1 MRLIQFENAQG
12 QRQVGIVDGDRVQ
25 VVRDSRSTRELALA
39 AIRRQHSL
47 RDEIGRRGSEP
58 GPDYAALLR
67 NGQVL
72 PPLDHEDPAHCLI
85 SGTGLTHLGS
95 ASTRDKMHQQPNQAE
110 TEAGMTD
117 TMRIFKWGLE
127 GGKPAAGQ
135 VGAQPEWFYKG
146 DGSIVVR
153 PGADFPVP
161 PFAEDAGEEPELT
174 GLYVIGDDG
183 QPYRLG
189 YALGNEFSDHVM
201 ERRNYLY
208 LAHSKLRFCAYGPE
222 LRVGE
227 LPRNLVGRSRILRD
241 GQILWEKEFLS
252 GEDNMC
258 HSLANLEFHHFK
270 YAQFLRPGDVHV
282 HYFGTA
288 TLSFADGVKAHPG
301 DRFQISLDA
310 FGAPLENG
318 IGESPRPLDIGQV
331 RAL

>member
-1 MRLIQFENAQG
+1 MRLIQFENVAG
-12 QRQVGIVDGDRVQ
+12 QRQVGLVEGERVH
-25 VVRDSRSTRELALA
+25 VVNATVSTRELALA
-39 AIRRQHSL
+39 AIRARRTL
-47 RDEIGRRGSEP
+47 TDEVALRGSEV
-58 GPDYAALLR
+58 GPLYPDLLR
-67 NGQVL
+67 SGSVL
-72 PPLDHEDPAHCLI
+72 APLDHEDPAHCLI

-95 ASTRDKMHQQPNQAE
+95 ASTRDKMHQQADQG
-110 TEAGMTD
+110 EAALTD
-117 TMRIFKWGLE
+117 TMRIFKWGVE
-127 GGKPAAGQ
+127 GGKPEPGK

-153 PGADFPVP
+153 PGAAFPVP

-189 YALGNEFSDHVM
+189 FALGNEFSDHVT

-222 LRVGE
+222 LRTGE
-227 LPRNLVGRSRILRD
+227 LPRHLAGMSRIRRN
-241 GQILWEKEFLS
+241 GEVVWEKEFLS

-258 HSLANLEFHHFK
+258 HSLENLEYHHFK
-270 YAQFLRPGDVHV
+270 YAQFLRPGDVHI

-288 TLSFADGVKAHPG
+288 TLSFADGIKTRPG
-301 DRFQISLDA
+301 DSFEISVDA
-310 FGAPLENG
+310 FGAPLINP
-318 IGESPRPLDIGQV
+318 IGESAAPLQPGGV

>member
-1 MRLIQFENAQG
+1 MRLIQFFSSNG
-12 QRQVGIVDGDRVQ
+12 QRQVGVIEEQQLRVL
-25 VVRDSRSTRELALA
+25 RNTASTRELALA
-39 AIRRQHSL
+39 AIRNQRSL
-47 RDEIGRRGSEP
+47 QQEAQRRGSDP
-58 GPDYAALLR
+58 GPDYAQLLQQR
-67 NGQVL
+67 RVL

-95 ASTRDKMHQQPNQAE
+95 ASARDKMHQHDAGV
-110 TEAGMTD
+110 EAGMTD

-153 PGADFPVP
+153 PGGDFPVP

-174 GLYVIGDDG
+174 GLYVIGEDG
-183 QPYRLG
+183 LPYRVG

-208 LAHSKLRFCAYGPE
+208 LAHSKLRYCAYGPE

-227 LPRNLVGRSRILRD
+227 LPRHLVGRSRIIRD
-241 GQILWEKEFLS
+241 AEVLWEKEFLS

-258 HSLANLEFHHFK
+258 HSLANLEYHHFK

-288 TLSFADGVKAHPG
+288 TLSFADGVRTRPG
-301 DRFQISLDA
+301 DRFQISLEA
-310 FGAPLENG
+310 FGAPLENT
-318 IGESPRPLDIGQV
+318 IGESAQPLAIGQV

>member
-1 MRLIQFENAQG
+1 MRLIQFENDTG
-12 QRQVGIVDGDRVQ
+12 RRQVGMVDGDRIN
-25 VVRDSRSTRELALA
+25 VVRDTASTRELALSAIA
-39 AIRRQHSL
+39 AQHSL
-47 RDEIGRRGSEP
+47 ETEVLKRGTAP
-58 GPDYAALLR
+58 GPSYARLLENR
-67 NGQVL
+67 QVL

-95 ASTRDKMHQQPNQAE
+95 ASARDKMHQQEGQV
-110 TEAGMTD
+110 EAGMTD
-117 TMRIFKWGLE
+117 TMRIFKWGIE

-146 DGSIVVR
+146 DGRIVVR

-161 PFAEDAGEEPELT
+161 NFAEDAGEEPELT
-174 GLYVIGDDG
+174 GLYVIGHDG

-208 LAHSKLRFCAYGPE
+208 LAHSKLRFCAFGPE
-222 LRVGE
+222 LRIGE
-227 LPRNLVGRSRILRD
+227 LPRHLSGMSRVLRD
-241 GQILWEKEFLS
+241 GEVVWEKEFLS

-258 HSLANLEFHHFK
+258 HSLANLEYHHFK
-270 YAQFLRPGDVHV
+270 YAQFLNPGDVHI

-288 TLSFADGVKAHPG
+288 TLSFADGIKARPG
-301 DRFQISLDA
+301 DRFQISLDE

-318 IGESPRPLDIGQV
+318 IGEGAAPLAPGQV

>member
-1 MRLIQFENAQG
+1 MRLIQFENTAG
-12 QRQVGIVDGDRVQ
+12 QRQVGLVEGSQVH
-25 VVRDSRSTRELALA
+25 VVRNTVSTRELALA
-39 AIRRQHSL
+39 AIRARHGLPEQVAL
-47 RDEIGRRGSEP
+47 RGTEL
-58 GPDYAALLR
+58 GPDYAELLQQGR
-67 NGQVL
+67 VL

-95 ASTRDKMHQQPNQAE
+95 ASARDKMHQHDGAV
-110 TEAGMTD
+110 EAGMTD
-117 TMRIFKWGLE
+117 TMRIFKWGIE
-127 GGKPAAGQ
+127 GGKPPAGE

-146 DGSIVVR
+146 DGNIVVR

-161 PFAEDAGEEPELT
+161 PFAEDAGEEPELA

-183 QPYRLG
+183 LPYRLG
-189 YALGNEFSDHVM
+189 YALGNEFSDHIM

-222 LRVGE
+222 LRVGA
-227 LPRNLVGRSRILRD
+227 LPTDLAGTSRILRD
-241 GQILWEKEFLS
+241 GEVLWEKPFLS

-288 TLSFADGVKAHPG
+288 TLSFADGIKTRPG

-318 IGESPRPLDIGQV
+318 IGESAQPLAIGQV